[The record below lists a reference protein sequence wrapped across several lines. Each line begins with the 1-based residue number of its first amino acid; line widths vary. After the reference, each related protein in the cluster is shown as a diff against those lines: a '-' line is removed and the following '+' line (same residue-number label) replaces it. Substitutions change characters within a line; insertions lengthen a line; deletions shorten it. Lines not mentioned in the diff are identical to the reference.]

1 MLFNKQF
8 EVKFVRISRDKLVR
22 KKVMT
27 KQIIAIWAEDED
39 HLIGVNGG
47 LPWRLPKELHHFKE
61 TTMGQALLMGRK
73 TFDGM
78 NRRVLPGRETIILTK
93 DEQFQ
98 ADGVT
103 VLNSV
108 EQVIKWFQEHNKT
121 LFIVGGA
128 SIYKA
133 FLPYCEAIIKTKVH
147 GKFKGDTYFPD
158 VNLSEFKVISRD
170 YFEKDEQN
178 AHAFTVTYFEK

>member
-1 MLFNKQF
+1 
-8 EVKFVRISRDKLVR
+8 
-22 KKVMT
+22 
-27 KQIIAIWAEDED
+27 
-39 HLIGVNGG
+39 
-47 LPWRLPKELHHFKE
+47 
-61 TTMGQALLMGRK
+61 MGRK

-133 FLPYCEAIIKTKVH
+133 FLPYCEAIIKSSWK
-147 GKFKGDTYFPD
+147 
-158 VNLSEFKVISRD
+158 I
-170 YFEKDEQN
+170 
-178 AHAFTVTYFEK
+178 